1 MPQKIIGTQWNRET
15 RNAIND
21 NDTELFR
28 AVNNISGKITDEI
41 YSEIRND
48 VKLNWKEPVNTV
60 ADLPP
65 NAQTGDTRMIRE
77 TVNGVSPIYRYNG
90 LSWVE
95 IQQINSTAITEVDQ
109 RLQAEINKRETP
121 EGAQAKAN
129 AAKDSAIKNIN
140 DLEKKIYNDADEV
153 VKVVEKGS
161 NANGEYIRY
170 SDGTQYCWAE
180 PFAQTAMI
188 KAGGLWRS
196 ELRDWTYPKPF
207 AKRPVSISA
216 QALSYAR
223 WADISGRPSL
233 TSASI
238 YQYGYAEGTNAY
250 TTAVFAFG
258 WWK

>member
-1 MPQKIIGTQWNRET
+1 MAQKIIGNQLNRDT

-21 NDTELFR
+21 NDTELFK

-41 YSEIRND
+41 YDEIRND
-48 VKLNWKEPVNTV
+48 VKLQWKEPVNTV
-60 ADLPP
+60 ADLPSK
-65 NAQTGDTRMIRE
+65 AQTGDTRMAID
-77 TVNGVSPIYRYNG
+77 TGKVYRYNG
-90 LSWVE
+90 IEWVE
-95 IQQINSTAITEVDQ
+95 IQQINSSAITEVDE
-109 RLQAEINKRETP
+109 RLKGLIATKETP

-129 AAKDSAIKNIN
+129 KAEANALKAINN
-140 DLEKKIYNDADEV
+140 LETKIYSDVDEV

-180 PFAQTAMI
+180 PFAQTATI
-188 KAGGLWRS
+188 PAGVLYRS
-196 ELRDWTYPKPF
+196 DLQEWTYPKPF
-207 AKRPVSISA
+207 AKRPISVSA

-223 WADISGRPSL
+223 WADVSGRPGL

-238 YQYGYAEGTNAY
+238 YQYGYVEGNNTYA
-250 TTAVFAFG
+250 TAVSAWG